1 MLKGTKLRVIK
12 SKYFRAYQDRYSAR
26 DTYNLTQEFLIIKVK
41 VRKERAMCQI
51 FTKLNLFNVK
61 KKKLSVILRMQFP
74 LFGLKYIFDEMMPV
88 MMAASWK
95 KSSLSLLCD

>member
-12 SKYFRAYQDRYSAR
+12 SKYFRAYQGRYSAR

-41 VRKERAMCQI
+41 VRKVRAMCQI

-61 KKKLSVILRMQFP
+61 NIICYSENAVPTFWVKIHFLMR
-74 LFGLKYIFDEMMPV
+74 
-88 MMAASWK
+88 
-95 KSSLSLLCD
+95 

>member
-12 SKYFRAYQDRYSAR
+12 SKYFRAYQGRYSAR

-41 VRKERAMCQI
+41 VRKVRAMCQI

-61 KKKLSVILRMQFP
+61 NIICYSENAVHTFWVKIHFLMR
-74 LFGLKYIFDEMMPV
+74 
-88 MMAASWK
+88 
-95 KSSLSLLCD
+95 

>member
-41 VRKERAMCQI
+41 VRKERAICQI

-61 KKKLSVILRMQFP
+61 KKTICYSENAVPTFWVKIHF
-74 LFGLKYIFDEMMPV
+74 
-88 MMAASWK
+88 
-95 KSSLSLLCD
+95 